1 MSTPRTITGNL
12 AADVEV
18 VKAGSINITKL
29 RVIENTGDYRAGK
42 YIEHPDATTHF
53 VEAKFELGENAAATL
68 HKGDAVIVVGREHT
82 SSWGP
87 EGSKTYGR
95 VLEADNIGVD
105 LSRAVADVRK
115 VTREDDGK

>member
-18 VKAGSINITKL
+18 VKAGSINITKF
-29 RVIENTGDYRAGK
+29 RVIENTGEYRSGK
-42 YIEHPDATTHF
+42 FVEHSDATTHF

-82 SSWGP
+82 NSWGDD
-87 EGSKTYGR
+87 GAKTYGR
-95 VLEADNIGVD
+95 VVEADNIGVD
-105 LSRAVADVRK
+105 LSRAVVQVRRTSK
-115 VTREDDGK
+115 PDDE